1 MATWVTPHARS
12 QSASASRSRV
22 IVPNCRFSFRFFP
35 FPSAHN
41 TQAVTPFLCT
51 SNPQQHAC
59 STSITRLLSPPSEGR
74 WYLGEIPSRALHLAA
89 EATFRCAS
97 PRPGHIRT
105 RALPRQNS
113 STFSSLC
120 GRLPPYSGIE
130 PIFMLRCGAE
140 SAMVYSYLRISTGF
154 SLAAESDG
162 YSVARKLIAS
172 AATAI
177 QTPSQARV

>member
-74 WYLGEIPSRALHLAA
+74 CISEKFLPVPSTSRRRRHFVVPLRVQVIFVLGLFRARIARPSVRFAVVYHLTLGSSPFSCFVVALKAPW
-89 EATFRCAS
+89 F
-97 PRPGHIRT
+97 IRT
-105 RALPRQNS
+105 LGSLPAS
-113 STFSSLC
+113 V
-120 GRLPPYSGIE
+120 
-130 PIFMLRCGAE
+130 ML
-140 SAMVYSYLRISTGF
+140 
-154 SLAAESDG
+154 
-162 YSVARKLIAS
+162 LIA
-172 AATAI
+172 TD
-177 QTPSQARV
+177 T